1 MIRKKRLPKAGE
13 RVKVGRRL
21 FTMPGVAAMTDA
33 NPVAPATKSGNG
45 EPERPADELS
55 EELTRT
61 VKAAYQ

>member
-1 MIRKKRLPKAGE
+1 MIGKKRLSGAGG

-21 FTMPGVAAMTDA
+21 ITMPGVPSMTASDPAA
-33 NPVAPATKSGNG
+33 PETKPRDGAL
-45 EPERPADELS
+45 EKPKDELS